1 MKKIVKTDRLV
12 VLSALLVIMLCVYFV
27 FLYKLQIIQG
37 EDYSEKSANSI
48 GTVQTVTAAR
58 GNILDRYGRVL
69 VSNEACYNITINT
82 SELFD
87 EKDPNAVILKLV
99 NFVKEHGGT
108 YTDTLPVTT
117 QPPFEYTDMTDA
129 QKTALKAYLKDHDM
143 NESASAGEP
152 SSSRCAPSTTS
163 NATFPSAFSAS
174 PTPLRRSW

>member
-99 NFVKEHGGT
+99 N
-108 YTDTLPVTT
+108 LSRS
-117 QPPFEYTDMTDA
+117 
-129 QKTALKAYLKDHDM
+129 TAAPIPTRCR
-143 NESASAGEP
+143 SRP
-152 SSSRCAPSTTS
+152 S
-163 NATFPSAFSAS
+163 
-174 PTPLRRSW
+174 LRLSIRT